1 MRRII
6 GCLIAL
12 STFSSGHAMAQDDD
26 KWWFDVEV
34 VLFSRSTAVGDLSE
48 SFEQQS
54 RLTAPKTDWDLLS
67 QYFQPDLQ
75 WVYSSLP
82 VCGKPESP
90 LWAEAPDLEEIIAK
104 YYVPEPEPEFSESV
118 DGYSAEAVD
127 TVEDTSDTFE
137 ESALV
142 NEQDTTN
149 PLLTVDPTM
158 SDTVADTEA
167 VIIPPSPETIASY
180 WVESHVGDIIYK
192 EAMPAKRDLSC
203 VAQQG
208 PAFVTNTPQWH
219 WQAPNLHVPFPD
231 QTPLIIHG
239 ADWARANGPHLLSEE
254 QLTQQDLFTSVRW
267 RKGIDRLAHF
277 SWRQQVK
284 FGQDNAE
291 TLRLFAGQNFAEQFT
306 VEGELRPEPIEGL
319 LDSPDSMNS
328 GSDSAYIDHDT
339 VKAEKTA
346 AFFNELNTRLAQ
358 PQPISYAAMTAPQ
371 DENTGLNIDP
381 YNTQLPPIW
390 ELDGFIQVFL
400 KYINSVPYLHI
411 NSELFYR
418 QPVATDVKQQSDST
432 SAPTYELVSI
442 PFRQVRRVISTQL
455 HYFDHPLFGM
465 VVQIR
470 RYDRPAAKQSNTDDT
485 Q

>member
-75 WVYSSLP
+75 WIYSSLP

-104 YYVPEPEPEFSESV
+104 YYVPESEPEFNESV

-127 TVEDTSDTFE
+127 TVEDTTD
-137 ESALV
+137 
-142 NEQDTTN
+142 
-149 PLLTVDPTM
+149 PLLTVDPPM
-158 SDTVADTEA
+158 SDTVAETEA

-319 LDSPDSMNS
+319 LDSPDSMNT
-328 GSDSAYIDHDT
+328 GSDSAYIDPDA

-358 PQPISYAAMTAPQ
+358 PQPISYAAMTALQ

-432 SAPTYELVSI
+432 SAPT
-442 PFRQVRRVISTQL
+442 
-455 HYFDHPLFGM
+455 
-465 VVQIR
+465 
-470 RYDRPAAKQSNTDDT
+470 
-485 Q
+485 

>member
-12 STFSSGHAMAQDDD
+12 STFSSGQVMAQDDD

-34 VLFSRSTAVGDLSE
+34 VLFSRSAAVGDLSE

-82 VCGKPESP
+82 VCEKPESP

-104 YYVPEPEPEFSESV
+104 YYVPEPESEFNQSV

-142 NEQDTTN
+142 NEQDTTD
-149 PLLTVDPTM
+149 PLLSVDPTM
-158 SDTVADTEA
+158 SDTVPDAEE

-192 EAMPAKRDLSC
+192 EAMPAKRDFSC

-231 QTPLIIHG
+231 QTPLNIHG

-267 RKGIDRLAHF
+267 RKGINRLAHF

-328 GSDSAYIDHDT
+328 GSDSAYIDPDA

-400 KYINSVPYLHI
+400 KYINRVPYLHI

-418 QPVATDVKQQSDST
+418 QPIATGVTQQSNST
-432 SAPTYELVSI
+432 NAPTYELVSI

-470 RYDRPAAKQSNTDDT
+470 RYDRPAAEKSNTDET

>member
-1 MRRII
+1 M
-6 GCLIAL
+6 
-12 STFSSGHAMAQDDD
+12 
-26 KWWFDVEV
+26 K
-34 VLFSRSTAVGDLSE
+34 
-48 SFEQQS
+48 
-54 RLTAPKTDWDLLS
+54 
-67 QYFQPDLQ
+67 
-75 WVYSSLP
+75 
-82 VCGKPESP
+82 
-90 LWAEAPDLEEIIAK
+90 
-104 YYVPEPEPEFSESV
+104 
-118 DGYSAEAVD
+118 
-127 TVEDTSDTFE
+127 
-137 ESALV
+137 
-142 NEQDTTN
+142 
-149 PLLTVDPTM
+149 
-158 SDTVADTEA
+158 
-167 VIIPPSPETIASY
+167 
-180 WVESHVGDIIYK
+180 
-192 EAMPAKRDLSC
+192 
-203 VAQQG
+203 
-208 PAFVTNTPQWH
+208 
-219 WQAPNLHVPFPD
+219 
-231 QTPLIIHG
+231 
-239 ADWARANGPHLLSEE
+239 
-254 QLTQQDLFTSVRW
+254 
-267 RKGIDRLAHF
+267 
-277 SWRQQVK
+277 
-284 FGQDNAE
+284 
-291 TLRLFAGQNFAEQFT
+291 
-306 VEGELRPEPIEGL
+306 
-319 LDSPDSMNS
+319 S
-328 GSDSAYIDHDT
+328 GSDSAYIDPDT